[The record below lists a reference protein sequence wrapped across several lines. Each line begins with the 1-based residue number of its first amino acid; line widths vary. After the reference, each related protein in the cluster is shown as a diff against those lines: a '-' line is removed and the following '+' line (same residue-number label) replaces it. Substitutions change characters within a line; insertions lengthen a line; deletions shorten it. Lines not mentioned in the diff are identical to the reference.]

1 MENLNELSGRLITF
15 FLAFWLFAY
24 TRFEAWR
31 KIPVFL
37 LFSIFVYTSLLLT
50 FLFVLLLGFFSQI
63 DNVMNNHASLCF
75 SIIPHF
81 FFLLLSFPQY
91 CVSHAED
98 DHEYHMIVLGALHC
112 LVTVSSLLLCTSF
125 FPGRSVIKSY
135 IFFCLVYLRMANC
148 TILGPLGLHIGLVL
162 LPFFLDSVVYWG
174 SSSYKGFG
182 GMEISGVG

>member
-1 MENLNELSGRLITF
+1 VKKNSCIFTVLYFCLYLSVTYFPLCVIT
-15 FLAFWLFAY
+15 
-24 TRFEAWR
+24 
-31 KIPVFL
+31 
-37 LFSIFVYTSLLLT
+37 
-50 FLFVLLLGFFSQI
+50 GFFFSNRQC
-63 DNVMNNHASLCF
+63 DEQSRFTLFLYHPSL
-75 SIIPHF
+75 